1 MKRKK
6 IILASFFGL
15 ITTSIVIMLAYLEL
29 LSDRVEEK
37 LDGILWTVPAK
48 VYSRPLEIAEGY
60 SVKPQYIQK
69 ELELL
74 SYSKK
79 RNPEGPGEFHFEKG
93 RLDIY
98 LRGYEDQKP
107 GLFKVFF

>member
-1 MKRKK
+1 MILLRKIMKRKK

-15 ITTSIVIMLAYLEL
+15 ITAGIVIMLAYLEL

-74 SYSKK
+74 SYSK
-79 RNPEGPGEFHFEKG
+79 NLG
-93 RLDIY
+93 
-98 LRGYEDQKP
+98 
-107 GLFKVFF
+107 